1 MPRKRGVFGVPFLI
15 PYICGIINSEDKK
28 KYFYRKK
35 YSWRACLLCIL
46 INNMV
51 EFLLPGRGGGWPSV
65 PQNKLLLP
73 WMIFSC
79 LAQTVSPICSK
90 SSQVKFFLQHTL
102 LFFTKYTMPRYS
114 NTNCFL
120 FQAKSICVPKDY
132 VKFELPPES
141 PTVVYIGID
150 IKDIPKVKLLNIFS
164 SNSFTLSF

>member
-1 MPRKRGVFGVPFLI
+1 MPPRIWTMPRKKGVFGIPFLI
-15 PYICGIINSEDKK
+15 PYNCGIINSEDRK

-90 SSQVKFFLQHTL
+90 SSQVKFFLQHDPHFSQSTQ
-102 LFFTKYTMPRYS
+102 
-114 NTNCFL
+114 C
-120 FQAKSICVPKDY
+120 
-132 VKFELPPES
+132 
-141 PTVVYIGID
+141 
-150 IKDIPKVKLLNIFS
+150 LNIQYFS
-164 SNSFTLSF
+164 GKEHLCSERLRKIRTSS